1 MSLTR
6 QDAWTQDEDLL
17 LAEVVLRH
25 IREGGTQLQAFEEVG
40 KKLVQNSCCLRIS
53 LEFIY

>member
-1 MSLTR
+1 MTITR

-25 IREGGTQLQAFEEVG
+25 IREEEHSFPPLRRLGG
-40 KKLVQNSCCLRIS
+40 R
-53 LEFIY
+53 